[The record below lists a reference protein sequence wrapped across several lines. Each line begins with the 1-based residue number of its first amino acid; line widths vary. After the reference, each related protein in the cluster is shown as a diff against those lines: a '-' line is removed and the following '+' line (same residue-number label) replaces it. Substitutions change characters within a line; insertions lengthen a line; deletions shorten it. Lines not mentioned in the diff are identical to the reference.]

1 MSDRQNLIA
10 WNFLQL
16 GVLFL
21 SLIPALGGVGIF
33 IAALVTIA
41 KQGRSILQSLILKT
55 IVLILICISV
65 SSIVISFFAN
75 NSIDSWLGLA
85 NLLPYFILL
94 PSLPLTIDNAE
105 KLRRI
110 ARLFVISSPIVVILG
125 LGQIFGG
132 WSFNTIFG
140 WDLVAG
146 GLPAGRMSSVFI
158 NCNFLG
164 LYLAIC
170 VAFCLGSIVDNWLN
184 DNKKILFFSTI
195 AAIDLSGIIVVGS
208 RNAWA
213 ISFAIFLA
221 FALYL
226 GWNYLVLFIVGILS
240 AIGWSAYG
248 FGNSR
253 NWLRTIIPIG
263 IWGRLSGETDAEI
276 PDAFTRITQWKFTL
290 HLIQERPWLGWG
302 LRNFTPLYREE
313 TGFWLGHPHNLF
325 LMFGAEMGLPT
336 TIFFIGSI
344 GWIVIRSII
353 ILWYWQREKS
363 ELNGDRTIFFTYL
376 IAFLACVAFNLV
388 DVSLYDF
395 RNNITAWILL
405 AAIVGIIER
414 ERRKT
419 SQQNPPFLLKSK
431 TRSKRRKYKKS
442 RL

>member
-1 MSDRQNLIA
+1 MDDRQNLIA
-10 WNFLQL
+10 WNSLQL
-16 GVLFL
+16 GVLLL
-21 SLIPALGGVGIF
+21 SLIPALGGIGIF
-33 IAALVTIA
+33 MAALVTIA
-41 KQGRSILQSLILKT
+41 KQRRSIFQYPTLKT
-55 IVLILICISV
+55 IVLIFICVSV
-65 SSIVISFFAN
+65 SSIIISCLAN
-75 NSIDSWLGLA
+75 NLIDSWLGLA
-85 NLLPYFILL
+85 NLLPYFLIL
-94 PSLPLTIDNAE
+94 PSLSLIINNAE
-105 KLRRI
+105 KLRQI
-110 ARLFVISSPIVVILG
+110 ARLFVISSPVIVILG
-125 LGQIFGG
+125 LGQIFGD
-132 WSFNTIFG
+132 WSFETIFG
-140 WDLVAG
+140 WNLVAG

-170 VAFCLGSIVDNWLN
+170 VAFCFGLIVDNWQN
-184 DNKKILFFSTI
+184 NNKKILFFSVIT
-195 AAIDLSGIIVVGS
+195 AIDLLGIIVVGS

-226 GWNYLVLFIVGILS
+226 GWNYIVLFIVGILS

-290 HLIQERPWLGWG
+290 HLIKERPWLGWG

-336 TIFFIGSI
+336 AIFFIGSI
-344 GWIVIRSII
+344 GWIITRSII
-353 ILWYWQREKS
+353 ILWHWQREKS
-363 ELNGDRTIFFTYL
+363 ELNGNRIIFFTYL

-405 AAIVGIIER
+405 AAIVGIIDQDR
-414 ERRKT
+414 IKT
-419 SQQNPPFLLKSK
+419 SQ
-431 TRSKRRKYKKS
+431 
-442 RL
+442 